1 MRRLAVVT
9 GGNRGLGFEACRQLA
24 KKGIDVILTSRDQS
38 KGQAA
43 ADELKSAGL
52 PVSFHQLDVNDEN
65 SIETLRDFIE
75 KKYGRLDILLN
86 NAGVMIDR
94 KSNGDE
100 YPSILKADLDTF
112 RQTLESNVFGVLRLC
127 QVFIPLMKKNNY
139 GRIVNVSSG
148 MGQLTYMSG
157 GWPAYRVSK
166 TALNSVT
173 AILAFEVKDTNIL
186 INSMCPGWVKTDM
199 GGPSA
204 TRSVED
210 GVDTMVYLA
219 TLPDNG
225 PRGKLLRDRQ
235 IIAW

>member
-1 MRRLAVVT
+1 MKRLAVVT

-24 KKGIDVILTSRDQS
+24 KKGIDVILTSRDAK

-52 PVSFHQLDVNDEN
+52 PVTFHQLDVNSEE
-65 SIETLRDFIE
+65 SISALKNFIE
-75 KKYGRLDILLN
+75 KEHGKLDILVN

-94 KSNGDE
+94 KNNGDE
-100 YPSILKADLDTF
+100 YPSVLKAELETF
-112 RQTLESNVFGVLRLC
+112 RQTMESNVFGVLRLC

-148 MGQLTYMSG
+148 MGQLSYMSG

-166 TALNSVT
+166 TALNSLT
-173 AILAFEVKDTNIL
+173 AILAYEVKDTNIL
-186 INSMCPGWVKTDM
+186 INSVCPGWVKTEM
-199 GGPSA
+199 GGPNA
-204 TRSVED
+204 TRNVEE